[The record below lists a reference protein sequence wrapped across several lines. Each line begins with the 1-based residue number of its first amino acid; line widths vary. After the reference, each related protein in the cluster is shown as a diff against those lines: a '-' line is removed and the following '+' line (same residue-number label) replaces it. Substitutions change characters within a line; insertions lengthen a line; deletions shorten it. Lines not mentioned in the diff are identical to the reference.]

1 MLILATII
9 YDDLKTRFRKEKFMI
24 ADRPR
29 NPFIVNFCE
38 VLMKKRGLELNDEN
52 KEKELARMY
61 NLYESM
67 LGRRMVES
75 LPEEKKSKYMAI
87 FRDLGQLDLEKIE
100 EIFGDGIPEPEAIM
114 KETLEEFSDI
124 YLKNR

>member
-1 MLILATII
+1 MV
-9 YDDLKTRFRKEKFMI
+9 
-24 ADRPR
+24 ADSPR

-38 VLMKKRGLELNDEN
+38 VLMKKRGLELSDEN
-52 KEKELARMY
+52 KEKELERMY

-75 LPEEKKSKYMAI
+75 LPEEKKAKYMAI
-87 FRDLGQLDLEKIE
+87 LRDLGQLDLEKIE

>member
-1 MLILATII
+1 
-9 YDDLKTRFRKEKFMI
+9 MI

-38 VLMKKRGLELNDEN
+38 VLMKKRGLELSDEN
-52 KEKELARMY
+52 KEQELERMY
-61 NLYESM
+61 HLYESM

-75 LPEEKKSKYMAI
+75 LPEERKAEYMAI
-87 FRDLGQLDLEKIE
+87 LRDLGQLDFEKLE
-100 EIFGDGIPEPEAIM
+100 EIFGDGIPDPEAIM